1 MTVLDADHSR
11 SAVNRKL
18 VQLIASAA
26 VGTGVFLSG
35 FVIREPAP
43 YELFLVVLMAVW
55 ACFGLKLPRSIMPLL
70 VLLVLFNLGGLIA
83 MSQMEQLY
91 ETPLYLAVTLFL
103 SFTAVF
109 YAAIIRSNPD
119 YFRLV
124 FNAYVVAAVVTTLL
138 GIAGYFSLFPGAEI
152 FTRYGRATGAF
163 EDPNVFGPYLVLP
176 ALYLIYRMLIGRTV
190 DLPML
195 AIPLLIIFAGVF
207 LSFSRGAWGL
217 FAISIVLLVGAL
229 FLQHTS
235 GRIRLRI
242 LIVSAM
248 AFVFLTI
255 AILIALQIP
264 SIAELFTSRA
274 KLVQEYDSWRLGRF
288 ARHAL
293 GFLLAMEKPFG
304 IGALEFG
311 REFGEDTHNIW
322 LKALLDYSWLGFIC
336 YLTLTFW
343 TLASGFRILFRERP
357 WQPYLLC
364 AYVAFT
370 GHILLGALIDMDH
383 WRHFYLLLGLV
394 WGGIALEWRHKS
406 TTNASTTIDR
416 QFEGSREPA
425 R

>member
-1 MTVLDADHSR
+1 MTVLDADFSR

-18 VQLIASAA
+18 IQLIVAVA

-43 YELFLVVLMAVW
+43 YELFMAALMAVW
-55 ACFGLKLPRSIMPLL
+55 AFFGLKFPRSIMPLL
-70 VLLVLFNLGGLIA
+70 VLLVLFNLGGLVA
-83 MSQMEQLY
+83 MSQMEELY

-119 YFRLV
+119 FLKYM
-124 FNAYVVAAVVTTLL
+124 FNAYVAAAVVTTLL
-138 GIAGYFSLFPGAEI
+138 GIAGYFALFPGAEI

-176 ALYLIYRMLIGRTV
+176 ALYIIYRMLTGRTV
-190 DLPML
+190 ELPLL

-217 FAISIVLLVGAL
+217 FAISIVLLIGAL
-229 FLQHTS
+229 FLQKTS
-235 GRIRLRI
+235 GRFRLRI

-248 AFVFLTI
+248 AFVLLTVVL
-255 AILIALQIP
+255 LIALQIP

-288 ARHAL
+288 ARHGL
-293 GFLLAMEKPFG
+293 GFLLAMEKPLG

-322 LKALLDYSWLGFIC
+322 LKALLDYSWLGFVS
-336 YLTLTFW
+336 YLILTFW

-364 AYVAFT
+364 AYIAFT

-394 WGGIALEWRHKS
+394 WGGIALERRHQSARSNSAPKDQRFDG
-406 TTNASTTIDR
+406 T
-416 QFEGSREPA
+416 PA
-425 R
+425 QLR

>member
-1 MTVLDADHSR
+1 MTVLEADLSR

-18 VQLIASAA
+18 IQLIASMA
-26 VGTGVFLSG
+26 VCAGVFLSG

-43 YELFLVVLMAVW
+43 YELFMVAMIAVW
-55 ACFGLKLPRSIMPLL
+55 ACFGLKFPRSIMPLL
-70 VLLVLFNLGGLIA
+70 ILLVLFNLGGLIA
-83 MSQMEQLY
+83 MSQMEKLY

-109 YAAIIRSNPD
+109 YAAIIRTNPD
-119 YFRLV
+119 YFRYI
-124 FNAYVVAAVVTTLL
+124 FNAYVAAAVVTTLL
-138 GIAGYFSLFPGAEI
+138 GIAGYFSLFPGAEV

-163 EDPNVFGPYLVLP
+163 QDPNVFGPYLVMP
-176 ALYLIYRMLIGRTV
+176 ALYLIYRMLIGRTI
-190 DLPML
+190 DLPLL
-195 AIPLLIIFAGVF
+195 AVPLLIIFAGAF

-217 FAISIVLLVGAL
+217 FAVTIALLVGAL
-229 FLQHTS
+229 FLQNTS

-242 LIVSAM
+242 LVVSAM
-248 AFVFLTI
+248 AFVLLTV
-255 AILIALQIP
+255 ATLIALQVP

-274 KLVQEYDSWRLGRF
+274 KLVQDYDSWRLGRF

-293 GFLLAMEKPFG
+293 GFLLAMEKPAG

-322 LKALLDYSWLGFIC
+322 LKALLDYSWLGFIS

-394 WGGIALEWRHKS
+394 WGGIALERRHQS
-406 TTNASTTIDR
+406 AQNGTAPTEQPIYGPQLATR
-416 QFEGSREPA
+416 
-425 R
+425 

>member
-1 MTVLDADHSR
+1 MTVLEADLSH

-18 VQLIASAA
+18 IQLIVSAA
-26 VGTGVFLSG
+26 IGAGVFLSG

-43 YELFLVVLMAVW
+43 YELFMVALMAVW
-55 ACFGLKLPRSIMPLL
+55 ACFGLRFPRSIMPLL

-83 MSQMEQLY
+83 MSQMEKLY

-119 YFRLV
+119 YFRYI

-163 EDPNVFGPYLVLP
+163 QDPNVFGPYLVLP
-176 ALYLIYRMLIGRTV
+176 ALYLIYRMLIGRTIN
-190 DLPML
+190 LPML
-195 AIPLLIIFAGVF
+195 AVPLLIIFAGVF

-217 FAISIVLLVGAL
+217 FAITIALLIGAL
-229 FLQHTS
+229 FLQKTS

-242 LIVSAM
+242 LVVSAI
-248 AFVFLTI
+248 AFVLLAVAT
-255 AILIALQIP
+255 LIALQVP

-274 KLVQEYDSWRLGRF
+274 KLVQDYDSWRLGRF

-293 GFLLAMEKPFG
+293 GFLLAMEKPAG

-322 LKALLDYSWLGFIC
+322 LKALLDYSWLGFIS

-343 TLASGFRILFRERP
+343 TLASGFRILFRDRP

-394 WGGIALEWRHKS
+394 WGGIALEWRHQS
-406 TTNASTTIDR
+406 ARNGTASMD
-416 QFEGSREPA
+416 QPFQGSHTPTR
-425 R
+425 

>member
-1 MTVLDADHSR
+1 MTVLDADFSR

-18 VQLIASAA
+18 IQLIVTVA

-43 YELFLVVLMAVW
+43 YELFMVALMAVW
-55 ACFGLKLPRSIMPLL
+55 AFFGLKFPRSIMPLL
-70 VLLVLFNLGGLIA
+70 VLLVLFNLGGLVA
-83 MSQMEQLY
+83 MSQMEDLY

-119 YFRLV
+119 FLKYM
-124 FNAYVVAAVVTTLL
+124 FNAYVAAAVVTTLL
-138 GIAGYFSLFPGAEI
+138 GIAGYFALFPGAEI

-176 ALYLIYRMLIGRTV
+176 ALYIIYRMLTGRTV
-190 DLPML
+190 ELPLL
-195 AIPLLIIFAGVF
+195 AITLLIIFAGVF

-217 FAISIVLLVGAL
+217 FAISIVLLIGAL
-229 FLQHTS
+229 FLQKTS
-235 GRIRLRI
+235 GRFRLRI
-242 LIVSAM
+242 LIVSTM
-248 AFVFLTI
+248 AFVLLTL
-255 AILIALQIP
+255 ALLIALQIP

-288 ARHAL
+288 ARHGL
-293 GFLLAMEKPFG
+293 GFLLAMEKPLG

-322 LKALLDYSWLGFIC
+322 LKALLDYSWLGFVS
-336 YLTLTFW
+336 YLILTFW

-364 AYVAFT
+364 AYIAFT

-394 WGGIALEWRHKS
+394 WGGIALERRHQAARS
-406 TTNASTTIDR
+406 NFAPTDQPFDGT
-416 QFEGSREPA
+416 PA
-425 R
+425 QLR

>member
-1 MTVLDADHSR
+1 MTVLEADLSR

-18 VQLIASAA
+18 IQLIASMA
-26 VGTGVFLSG
+26 VCAGVFLSG

-43 YELFLVVLMAVW
+43 YELFMVAMIAVW
-55 ACFGLKLPRSIMPLL
+55 ACFGLKFPRSIMPLL

-83 MSQMEQLY
+83 MSQMEKLY

-109 YAAIIRSNPD
+109 YAAIIRTNPD
-119 YFRLV
+119 YFRYI
-124 FNAYVVAAVVTTLL
+124 FNAYVAAAVVTTLL

-163 EDPNVFGPYLVLP
+163 QDPNVFGPYLVMP
-176 ALYLIYRMLIGRTV
+176 ALYLIYRMLIGRTI
-190 DLPML
+190 DLPLL
-195 AIPLLIIFAGVF
+195 AVPLLIIFAGAF

-217 FAISIVLLVGAL
+217 FAVTIALLVGAL
-229 FLQHTS
+229 FLQNTS

-242 LIVSAM
+242 LIVSVM
-248 AFVFLTI
+248 AFVLLTV
-255 AILIALQIP
+255 ATLIALQIP

-274 KLVQEYDSWRLGRF
+274 KLVQDYDSWRLGRF

-293 GFLLAMEKPFG
+293 GFLLAMEKPAG

-322 LKALLDYSWLGFIC
+322 LKALLDYSWLGFIS

-364 AYVAFT
+364 AYIAFT

-394 WGGIALEWRHKS
+394 WGGIALERRHQS
-406 TTNASTTIDR
+406 AQNGTAPTEQPIYGS
-416 QFEGSREPA
+416 QFATR
-425 R
+425 